1 MTIQYTVL
9 DYDPGYMIHDDRKMK
24 FEIWCNG
31 CLELLDPDDDVTII
45 TDRSG
50 SEQAIAHS
58 RNENCIRMA
67 VEGLEA

>member
-9 DYDPGYMIHDDRKMK
+9 DYDPGYMIHDDRKMSY
-24 FEIWCNG
+24 ETRCDG
-31 CLELLDPDDDVTII
+31 CWEPLDVHDDVTII

-50 SEQAIAHS
+50 SEQAVAHP

-67 VEGLEA
+67 VEGLAT